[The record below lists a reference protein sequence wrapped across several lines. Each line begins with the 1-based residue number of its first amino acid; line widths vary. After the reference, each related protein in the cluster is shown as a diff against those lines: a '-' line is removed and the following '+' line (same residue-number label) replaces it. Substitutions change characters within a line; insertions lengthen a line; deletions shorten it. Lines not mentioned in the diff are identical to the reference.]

1 MMNMAEN
8 LITKLRYSEKYYAGA
23 YLAEEFLKLYPKSN
37 TLRDE
42 YAFCCFYINKNRKG
56 LELLNEI
63 EEDRHGNVE
72 LLERVLYNKKLFLR
86 FFEDNDDPEG
96 LTWKT
101 SMASKDGPVPTL
113 RARPE
118 GPIAMKIHSVTFS
131 TTTCRRLDLFVK
143 SMDAFLE
150 NCIDKYLISRW
161 ICVDDNSSEED
172 RNIMKEKYPFFEFVW
187 KDDTNKGHPESLQI
201 ITSMVDTPYLI
212 HIEDDRMLVDKRRYI
227 SDMVDVLDS
236 NDNIGQIAFNRNY
249 SETLNDNIKGGILK
263 KTPNN
268 VFYYE
273 HEYCPTEDDK
283 KQFIEKHGFASNCNY
298 YPHFTLSPSMIK
310 TKIFKQLEF
319 IKERWFEFNF
329 GLRYVQAGY
338 VTTFLPGYHIKHIG
352 RLTSQMNEMNILNA
366 YDLLNTEQFREKIKY
381 KSFMINLDRR
391 PDRLEKMNK
400 QIQNNLLPTD
410 IIRISAIDGLKLKIN
425 PRLRS
430 LCRKNNFQMRPG
442 VIGCALSHIQ
452 LYQKLLEDTE
462 VDGYVIFEDDVISN
476 KSFPMQMQRTFTIA
490 ESRPIPDA
498 LFLTTIEIEND
509 NDVIAKT
516 TPVHPDAL
524 FLTTTIRTTPEERS
538 NMKNEIQNNSHRA
551 APMLFK
557 KESRSEIEQI
567 SIGGTGCYYISKK
580 GAQTVID
587 FIEKNTLDEAID
599 AILFK
604 QSPFINM
611 YFVLPILLYL
621 EPFTDTD
628 IQNDFH
634 VRSHLLE
641 DNIAESEYSPYVMYG
656 ENGKLDLFE
665 NLEYTT

>member
-1 MMNMAEN
+1 MNVAEN
-8 LITKLRYSEKYYAGA
+8 LITKLRHSEKYYAGA
-23 YLAEEFLKLYPKSN
+23 YLSEEFLKLYPKSN
-37 TLRDE
+37 ILRDE
-42 YAFCCFYINKNRKG
+42 YAFCCFYTNNYQKG

-63 EEDRHGNVE
+63 EEDRHGNNGF
-72 LLERVLYNKKLFLR
+72 LERVLYNKKLFLR
-86 FFEDNDDPEG
+86 HFEESSDIQSSPTD
-96 LTWKT
+96 KT
-101 SMASKDGPVPTL
+101 AGSHFVNGTTSALPQHLNM
-113 RARPE
+113 
-118 GPIAMKIHSVTFS
+118 MKIHSVTFS

-172 RNIMKEKYPFFEFVW
+172 RIVMKEKYPFFEFVW
-187 KDDTNKGHPESLQI
+187 KDDSNKGHPESLHF

-227 SDMVDVLDS
+227 SDMVDVLES
-236 NDNIGQIAFNRNY
+236 SDNIGQIAFNHNY

-273 HEYCPTEDDK
+273 HEYCVTEDEK
-283 KQFIEKHGFASNCNY
+283 KQFFEKHGHTSHCNY

-310 TKIFKQLEF
+310 TKIFKNLEF
-319 IKERWFEFNF
+319 RKERWFEFNF
-329 GLRYVQAGY
+329 GLRYVQAGF

-352 RLTSQMNEMNILNA
+352 RLTSQINEMNILNA

-391 PDRLEKMNK
+391 PDRLEKMNQ
-400 QIQNNLLPTD
+400 QIRNNFLPTD
-410 IIRISAIDGLKLKIN
+410 ITRVSAIDGSKLKIN

-430 LCRKNNFQMRPG
+430 LCRKNNFQMRSG
-442 VIGCALSHIQ
+442 VIACALSHIQ
-452 LYQKLLEDTE
+452 LYHQLLEDTE

-476 KSFPMQMQRTFTIA
+476 ESFPMQMRRVFTIA
-490 ESRPIPDA
+490 ENRPTPDVI
-498 LFLTTIEIEND
+498 FLTTIEGEED
-509 NDVIAKT
+509 NVIPMFPDV
-516 TPVHPDAL
+516 L
-524 FLTTTIRTTPEERS
+524 FLTTTMRHSSDRESMRGGLEKQKTPE
-538 NMKNEIQNNSHRA
+538 
-551 APMLFK
+551 LFK

-587 FIEKNTLDEAID
+587 FIEQNTLDEAID

-604 QSPFINM
+604 QSPFVNM
-611 YFVLPILLYL
+611 YFVLPILIYL
-621 EPFTDTD
+621 EPYVDTD
-628 IQNDFH
+628 IQNDLH
-634 VRSHLLE
+634 IRSHLLE
-641 DNIAESEYSPYVMYG
+641 DNIPESEYSPYVMYG
-656 ENGKLDLFE
+656 ENGKLDLFD
-665 NLEYTT
+665 NLEYER

>member
-1 MMNMAEN
+1 MSKMMNMAEN
-8 LITKLRYSEKYYAGA
+8 LITKLRHSEKYYAGA

-42 YAFCCFYINKNRKG
+42 YAFCCFYINKNQKG
-56 LELLNEI
+56 LQLLNEI

-72 LLERVLYNKKLFLR
+72 LMERVLYNKKLFLK
-86 FFEDNDDPEG
+86 FFEDTDPT
-96 LTWKT
+96 TWKKT
-101 SMASKDGPVPTL
+101 SMASNATEHIV
-113 RARPE
+113 
-118 GPIAMKIHSVTFS
+118 MKIHSVTFS

-150 NCIDKYLISRW
+150 NCVDKYLISRW

-172 RNIMKEKYPFFEFVW
+172 RKIMKEKYPFFEFVW
-187 KDDTNKGHPESLQI
+187 KDYTNKGHPESLQI

-236 NDNIGQIAFNRNY
+236 NDNIGQIAFNHNY

-273 HEYCPTEDDK
+273 HEYCLTEDDK
-283 KQFIEKHGFASNCNY
+283 NQFIEKHGFVSNCNY

-310 TKIFKQLEF
+310 TKIFKQLKF

-352 RLTSQMNEMNILNA
+352 RLTSQMNDINILNA

-400 QIQNNLLPTD
+400 QIQDNLLPTD

-476 KSFPMQMQRTFTIA
+476 KSFPMQMRRIFTIA
-490 ESRPIPDA
+490 ESRPIPD
-498 LFLTTIEIEND
+498 
-509 NDVIAKT
+509 V
-516 TPVHPDAL
+516 L
-524 FLTTTIRTTPEERS
+524 FLTTTIQATPEERS
-538 NMKNEIQNNSHRA
+538 TLLAEYLNMKSVQKLNGPSDQT
-551 APMLFK
+551 APTLFK

-567 SIGGTGCYYISKK
+567 RIIGGSGCYYISKK

-587 FIEKNTLDEAID
+587 FIEQNTLDEAID

-611 YFVLPILLYL
+611 YFVLPVLIYF
-621 EPFTDTD
+621 EPFVDTD

-634 VRSHLLE
+634 IRSHLLE

-656 ENGKLDLFE
+656 KNGKLDLFE
-665 NLEYTT
+665 NLEYSK

>member
-1 MMNMAEN
+1 MINIIEN
-8 LITKLRYSEKYYAGA
+8 LIIQLRQSEKYYACA
-23 YLAEEFLKLYPKSN
+23 YLAEEFLKMYHKSN
-37 TLRDE
+37 ILRDE
-42 YAFCCFYINKNRKG
+42 YAFCCFYINKNQKG

-63 EEDRHGNVE
+63 EEDRHGNTD
-72 LLERVLYNKKLFLR
+72 LMERVLYNKKLFLN
-86 FFEDNDDPEG
+86 FFEDSDP
-96 LTWKT
+96 TIWKT
-101 SMASKDGPVPTL
+101 STEENTNKDYSV
-113 RARPE
+113 
-118 GPIAMKIHSVTFS
+118 IKIHTVTFS

-143 SMDAFLE
+143 SMDAFLI
-150 NCIDKYLISRW
+150 NCVDKYLISRW
-161 ICVDDNSSEED
+161 ICVDDNSSNED
-172 RNIMKEKYPFFEFVW
+172 RKIMKEKYPFFEFVW

-212 HIEDDRMLVDKRRYI
+212 HIEDDRMLIDKRRYI
-227 SDMVDVLDS
+227 SDMIDVLDS
-236 NDNIGQIAFNRNY
+236 NDNIGQIAFNHNY

-273 HEYCPTEDDK
+273 HEYCPTENDK
-283 KQFIEKHGFASNCNY
+283 KKFIEKYGFTSNCNY

-310 TKIFKQLEF
+310 TKIFKQLQF

-352 RLTSQMNEMNILNA
+352 RLTSQMNNMNILNA

-400 QIQNNLLPTD
+400 QIQDNLLPEN

-452 LYQKLLEDTE
+452 LYQKLIEDTE

-476 KSFPMQMQRTFTIA
+476 RSFPMQMQRTFTIA
-490 ESRPIPDA
+490 ESKPTPDA
-498 LFLTTIEIEND
+498 LFLTTIEDEKD
-509 NDVIAKT
+509 NVL
-516 TPVHPDAL
+516 PLHPDAL
-524 FLTTTIRTTPEERS
+524 FLTTTIRSSDERH
-538 NMKNEIQNNSHRA
+538 NMKNDIQKLNSLDRE
-551 APMLFK
+551 PTLFK
-557 KESRSEIEQI
+557 KESRSEIEEI

-587 FIEKNTLDEAID
+587 FIEQNTLDEAID

-611 YFVLPILLYL
+611 YFVLPILIYL
-621 EPFTDTD
+621 EPFVDTD

-634 VRSHLLE
+634 VKSHLLE
-641 DNIAESEYSPYVMYG
+641 DNIPESEYSPYVMYG

>member
-8 LITKLRYSEKYYAGA
+8 LITKLRHSEKYYAGA

-42 YAFCCFYINKNRKG
+42 YAFCCFYINKNQKG

-63 EEDRHGNVE
+63 EEDRHGKVD
-72 LLERVLYNKKLFLR
+72 LMERVLFNKKLFLR
-86 FFEDNDDPEG
+86 FFEDSDP
-96 LTWKT
+96 TPAAP
-101 SMASKDGPVPTL
+101 SRADPV
-113 RARPE
+113 
-118 GPIAMKIHSVTFS
+118 MKIHSVTFS
-131 TTTCRRLDLFVK
+131 TTTCRRFDLFVK

-150 NCIDKYLISRW
+150 NCVDKYLISRW

-172 RNIMKEKYPFFEFVW
+172 RTIMKEKYPFFEFVW

-236 NDNIGQIAFNRNY
+236 NDNIGQIAFNHNY
-249 SETLNDNIKGGILK
+249 SETLNDDIKGGILK

-273 HEYCPTEDDK
+273 HEYCPTEDEK
-283 KQFIEKHGFASNCNY
+283 KQFIEKHGFTSNCNY

-352 RLTSQMNEMNILNA
+352 RLTSQMNDMNILNA

-391 PDRLEKMNK
+391 PDRLEKINK
-400 QIQNNLLPTD
+400 QIQDNLLPTD

-476 KSFPMQMQRTFTIA
+476 KSFLMQMQRTFTIA

-498 LFLTTIEIEND
+498 LFLTTMND
-509 NDVIAKT
+509 KKDNVIQS
-516 TPVHPDAL
+516 PDAL
-524 FLTTTIRTTPEERS
+524 FLTTTIRATPEERT
-538 NMKNEIQNNSHRA
+538 NMKSETDRD
-551 APMLFK
+551 APMLLK

-587 FIEKNTLDEAID
+587 FIEQNTLDEAID

-611 YFVLPILLYL
+611 YFVLPVLIYL
-621 EPFTDTD
+621 EPFVDTD

-634 VRSHLLE
+634 IRSHLLE

-656 ENGKLDLFE
+656 ETGKLDLFE
-665 NLEYTT
+665 NLEYIL

>member
-1 MMNMAEN
+1 MSKMMIMAEN
-8 LITKLRYSEKYYAGA
+8 LIKQLRCSKKFYAGI

-42 YAFCCFYINKNRKG
+42 YAFCCFYTNSNQKG
-56 LELLNEI
+56 LQLLNEI
-63 EEDRHGNVE
+63 EEDRHGDVE
-72 LLERVLYNKKLFLR
+72 LMERVLYNKKLFLK
-86 FFEDNDDPEG
+86 FFEENTDHVQSYGKLLQHSNE
-96 LTWKT
+96 
-101 SMASKDGPVPTL
+101 
-113 RARPE
+113 
-118 GPIAMKIHSVTFS
+118 MKIHSVTFS
-131 TTTCRRLDLFVK
+131 TTTCRRLDLFIK

-150 NCIDKYLISRW
+150 NCVDKYLISRW

-172 RNIMKEKYPFFEFVW
+172 RQIMKTKYPFFEFIL
-187 KDDTNKGHPESLQI
+187 KDETNKGHPESLQF
-201 ITSMVDTPYLI
+201 ITSIVDTPYLI

-227 SDMVDVLDS
+227 SDMIDVLES
-236 NDNIGQIAFNRNY
+236 NDYIGQIAFNHNY
-249 SETLNDNIKGGILK
+249 SETLNDNIKGGVLK

-273 HEYCPTEDDK
+273 HEYCITEDDK
-283 KQFIEKHGFASNCNY
+283 KQFIKKHGFTSNCNY

-319 IKERWFEFNF
+319 KKEKWFEFNF
-329 GLRYVQAGY
+329 GLRYVQAGFI
-338 VTTFLPGYHIKHIG
+338 TTFLPGYHIKHIG

-366 YDLLNTEQFREKIKY
+366 YDLLNTEQFRDKIKY

-391 PDRLEKMNK
+391 SDRLEKMNL
-400 QIQNNLLPTD
+400 QIQNNFLPKN

-430 LCRKNNFQMRPG
+430 LCRRNNFQMRPG

-476 KSFPMQMQRTFTIA
+476 ESFPMQMRRTFTIA
-490 ESRPIPDA
+490 ENRLSPDV
-498 LFLTTIEIEND
+498 LFLTTIKDKN
-509 NDVIAKT
+509 NSVIQEL
-516 TPVHPDAL
+516 PDAL
-524 FLTTTIRTTPEERS
+524 FLTTTIRSYEERL
-538 NMKNEIQNNSHRA
+538 NIKNKIQNQKLNDRA
-551 APMLFK
+551 MPKLFK

-587 FIEKNTLDEAID
+587 FIEQNTLDEAID

-611 YFVLPILLYL
+611 YFVLPILIYL
-621 EPFTDTD
+621 EPFVDTD
-628 IQNDFH
+628 IQNDYH
-634 VRSHLLE
+634 IKSHLLE
-641 DNIAESEYSPYVMYG
+641 DNILESDYSSYVMYG

-665 NLEYTT
+665 NLEYQ

>member
-1 MMNMAEN
+1 MSKMMNMAEK
-8 LITKLRYSEKYYAGA
+8 LITKLRQSEKYYAGA

-42 YAFCCFYINKNRKG
+42 YAFCCFYINKNQKG

-63 EEDRHGNVE
+63 EEDRHGSVE
-72 LLERVLYNKKLFLR
+72 LMERVLYNKKLFLR
-86 FFEDNDDPEG
+86 FFEDDPITFTSSMVSNDMENP
-96 LTWKT
+96 
-101 SMASKDGPVPTL
+101 M
-113 RARPE
+113 R
-118 GPIAMKIHSVTFS
+118 MKIHSVTFS

-150 NCIDKYLISRW
+150 NCVDKYLISRW

-172 RNIMKEKYPFFEFVW
+172 RKIMKEKYPFFEFVW

-201 ITSMVDTPYLI
+201 ITSMIDTPYLI

-236 NDNIGQIAFNRNY
+236 SDNIGQIAFNHNY

-273 HEYCPTEDDK
+273 HEYCLTEDDK
-283 KQFIEKHGFASNCNY
+283 KQFIEKHGFTSNCNY

-352 RLTSQMNEMNILNA
+352 RLTSQMNDMNILNA
-366 YDLLNTEQFREKIKY
+366 YDLLDTEQFREKIKY

-391 PDRLEKMNK
+391 SDRLEKINK
-400 QIQNNLLPTD
+400 QIQDNKLPTD

-476 KSFPMQMQRTFTIA
+476 NSFPMQMRRTFTIA
-490 ESRPIPDA
+490 ESRPTPDV
-498 LFLTTIEIEND
+498 LFLTTIEDEKD
-509 NDVIAKT
+509 NII
-516 TPVHPDAL
+516 PVFPDAL
-524 FLTTTIRTTPEERS
+524 FLTTTIRATSEERS
-538 NMKNEIQNNSHRA
+538 NMKNELQNDVGRA

-557 KESRSEIEQI
+557 KESRSEIERI

-587 FIEKNTLDEAID
+587 FIEQNTLDEAID

-611 YFVLPILLYL
+611 YFVLPILIYL
-621 EPFTDTD
+621 EPFVDTD

-634 VRSHLLE
+634 IRSHLLE
-641 DNIAESEYSPYVMYG
+641 DNIDESDYSPYVMYG

-665 NLEYTT
+665 NLEYIN